1 MTNCEIKTCPKCWR
15 PVSCQYDGDSYVG
28 QCHWCG
34 KMIAYQ
40 YCPKPEPTEPAP
52 KPKLLGVQVD
62 YWDDDLERGPRRSRF
77 FEDPD
82 EGLRFEEECK
92 SEHLNTIVWPV
103 WEEVD

>member
-40 YCPKPEPTEPAP
+40 YCPKPESTFFQIFPQVFQQS
-52 KPKLLGVQVD
+52 KKLLIRLSKISCSFAAD
-62 YWDDDLERGPRRSRF
+62 
-77 FEDPD
+77 
-82 EGLRFEEECK
+82 K
-92 SEHLNTIVWPV
+92 
-103 WEEVD
+103 